1 MPKKTGLGKGLDALF
16 GPTPEEEQVKEDDVL
31 KNLKITE
38 VEPNRE
44 QPRKNFNQEA
54 LEELADS
61 IREYGLIQPI
71 IVSEK
76 EGYYSIIAG
85 ERRWRACKLAGLEEI
100 PAIVREDDEKKN
112 KEIALIENI
121 QREDLNPFEKAL
133 GIKNLMQSYGLTQ
146 EEVAK
151 KLGKSRSTIA
161 NSIRV
166 LNLEPRVLEFAKQ
179 GKISEA
185 HCKLLLAI
193 TDPEKQYLT
202 AVDIIE
208 RGTTT
213 RELEQT
219 NKKINKKEAKNA
231 AVAILPATL
240 LINGICTINNI
251 PNISDVQIL
260 CTILEKMG
268 AKITWN
274 NKNELTIDTRNITT
288 TQAPLDLTSKFR
300 ASYYLI
306 GAMLGR
312 TGEIEVGMP
321 GGCNL
326 GARPI
331 DQHIKGF
338 ELLGAN
344 VEIGK
349 GTISAKANCLKG
361 AHIYIDVVSVG
372 ATINVMLAS
381 VLAKGTTTIDNAAK
395 EPHIVDVANF
405 LNTMGADIR
414 GAGTDVI
421 KINGV
426 EKLHGNATYSV
437 VPDQIEAGT
446 FMLAAM
452 ASKGDLLIKNCI
464 TKHLEPLTAKILE
477 IGGNVEDNGDSIR
490 VWYSKRPNKA
500 TIKTLPYPGF
510 PTDLQ
515 PQMGV
520 VLSTAN
526 GTSIINESIWESRF
540 QYTAELN
547 KMGAKITAQGKSAVF
562 EGVDEL
568 FGAPVYSTDL
578 RAGAALI
585 VAGISANGVT
595 EVYNLSHI
603 DRGYENIEEKFR
615 KIGANIQRVSE

>member
-1 MPKKTGLGKGLDALF
+1 MEKLVIT
-16 GPTPEEEQVKEDDVL
+16 GPTPL
-31 KNLKITE
+31 KGE
-38 VEPNRE
+38 VE
-44 QPRKNFNQEA
+44 
-54 LEELADS
+54 
-61 IREYGLIQPI
+61 
-71 IVSEK
+71 
-76 EGYYSIIAG
+76 
-85 ERRWRACKLAGLEEI
+85 
-100 PAIVREDDEKKN
+100 
-112 KEIALIENI
+112 
-121 QREDLNPFEKAL
+121 
-133 GIKNLMQSYGLTQ
+133 
-146 EEVAK
+146 
-151 KLGKSRSTIA
+151 
-161 NSIRV
+161 
-166 LNLEPRVLEFAKQ
+166 
-179 GKISEA
+179 IS
-185 HCKLLLAI
+185 
-193 TDPEKQYLT
+193 
-202 AVDIIE
+202 
-208 RGTTT
+208 G
-213 RELEQT
+213 
-219 NKKINKKEAKNA
+219 AKNA
-231 AVAILPATL
+231 AVALLPATL
-240 LINGICTINNI
+240 LIDGVCTITNV

-260 CTILEKMG
+260 CKILGEMG
-268 AKITWN
+268 TKIDWTG
-274 NKNELTIDTRNITT
+274 KNELKIDTTNITT

-344 VEIGK
+344 VKVGK
-349 GTISAKANCLKG
+349 GTISAKASCLKG
-361 AHIYIDVVSVG
+361 AHIYMDVVSVG
-372 ATINVMLAS
+372 ATINIILAS

-446 FMLAAM
+446 FMLAAI

-464 TKHLEPLTAKILE
+464 TKHLEPLTAKIVE

-500 TIKTLPYPGF
+500 NIKTLPYPGF

-520 VLSTAN
+520 VLATAN

-547 KMGAKITAQGKSAVF
+547 KMGANITAQGKTAIF

-585 VAGISANGVT
+585 VAGVSANGVT
-595 EVYNLSHI
+595 EVYNLGHI

-615 KIGANIQRVSE
+615 KIGANIKRVNE